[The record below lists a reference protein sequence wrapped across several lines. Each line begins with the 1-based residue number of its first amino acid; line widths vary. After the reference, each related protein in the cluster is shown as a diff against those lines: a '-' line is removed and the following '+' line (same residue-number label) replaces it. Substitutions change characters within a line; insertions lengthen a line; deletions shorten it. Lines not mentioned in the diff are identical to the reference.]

1 MKPLITVKDC
11 SNKELSIREDN
22 LAYTMSNNETS
33 LIRVTVKRNCC
44 QEYSVDFT
52 IYAEGTV
59 DEEGNVVTTTLE
71 TNKYR
76 IEMPTSLGSENS
88 TLYLKPEFFENADN
102 YLALPDGIYT
112 VTIEIINNAYNTGRT
127 LGDSRNEVFTYC
139 AFIDCELHCKVA
151 DKIDLLLKE
160 DKDTDIHMIHYAL
173 TINSD
178 CYCHCDDMC
187 ELYDQ
192 LIELLDDECLHKT
205 CTSCH

>member
-1 MKPLITVKDC
+1 MKPLIGIKDC

-22 LAYTMSNNETS
+22 LAGTLSNNETS
-33 LIRVTVKRNCC
+33 LLRVTVKYNCC
-44 QEYSVDFT
+44 QEYVLDLT
-52 IYAEGTV
+52 IYAEGYT
-59 DEEGNVVTTTLE
+59 DANNNSVTTVLE
-71 TNKYR
+71 TDDYR
-76 IEMPTSLGSENS
+76 IEIPTLLASTYS
-88 TLYLKPEFFENADN
+88 TLYLKPNFFNGSI
-102 YLALPDGIYT
+102 PDGIYT
-112 VTIEIINNAYNTGRT
+112 VTIEIINSTSNTNKD
-127 LGDSRNEVFTYC
+127 LGDLNNEVFTYC
-139 AFIDCELHCKVA
+139 SFVDCELHCKVA

>member
-1 MKPLITVKDC
+1 MKPLIGIKDC

-22 LAYTMSNNETS
+22 LAYTMSNNEES
-33 LIRVTVKRNCC
+33 LIRVTVKYNCC
-44 QEYSVDFT
+44 QEYSVDLT
-52 IYAEGTV
+52 IYSDTSTDANGSS
-59 DEEGNVVTTTLE
+59 VTTVLE
-71 TNKYR
+71 TDKYR
-76 IEMPTSLGSENS
+76 IEIPTLLASQNS
-88 TLYLKPEFFENADN
+88 TLYLKPEFFRIADGDVTI
-102 YLALPDGIYT
+102 PDGIYT
-112 VTIEIINNAYNTGRT
+112 VTIEIVNLTYNAGRD
-127 LGDSRNEVFTYC
+127 LGDARNEVFTYC
-139 AFIDCELHCKVA
+139 AFVDCELHCKVA